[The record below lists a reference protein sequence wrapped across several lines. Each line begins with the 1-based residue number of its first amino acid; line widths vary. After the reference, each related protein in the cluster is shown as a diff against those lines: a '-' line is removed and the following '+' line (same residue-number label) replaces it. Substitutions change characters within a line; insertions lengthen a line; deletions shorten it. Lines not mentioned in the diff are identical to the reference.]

1 MDIWV
6 IGTFN
11 EPFMGGFYTR
21 FFYKQHFYKKR
32 QTKIVQKVKPMLS
45 NTLRLNFCYLEV
57 AHILHLRYHP
67 KITEHILKNK

>member
-11 EPFMGGFYTR
+11 ELFLGGFYTR
-21 FFYKQHFYKKR
+21 FFYKQHFYKKH
-32 QTKIVQKVKPMLS
+32 QAKIVQKVKPMLS

-57 AHILHLRYHP
+57 AHILHPRYHP